1 MSSLELDDR
10 AEVEPQTKAGTLVR
24 LLDPAFGFFV
34 FSIHFLVVYIAEAVA
49 CALGLVGTSSGA
61 RSGFLWSLALVTL
74 ACAAVAIGH
83 SATRYRQQR
92 HDPDQRFRI
101 AMTIGNDAIA
111 SVAILLQ
118 LFPILLVPVCA

>member
-1 MSSLELDDR
+1 MSSLD

-49 CALGLVGTSSGA
+49 CALGLVGA

-92 HDPDQRFRI
+92 HVPDQRFRM

-111 SVAILLQ
+111 SLAILLQ